1 MFEKLSD
8 KPVAEVQKEQVK
20 EWNEEDLL
28 KRCVSEREGCTPFVF
43 YEGPPTANGKPGIQ
57 RQAGTLTDFLLR

>member
-20 EWNEEDLL
+20 KWNEEDLL
-28 KRCVSEREGCTPFVF
+28 ARCVNEREGAEPFVF
-43 YEGPPTANGKPGIQ
+43 YEGPPTANGIPGIHHVM
-57 RQAGTLTDFLLR
+57 